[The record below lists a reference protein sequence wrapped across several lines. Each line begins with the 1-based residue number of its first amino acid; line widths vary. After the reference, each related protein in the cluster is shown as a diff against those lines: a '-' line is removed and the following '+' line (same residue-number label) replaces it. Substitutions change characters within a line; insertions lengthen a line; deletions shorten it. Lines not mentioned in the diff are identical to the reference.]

1 MNNTPRM
8 HRHAAGSAGT
18 LLLRTPRDFTFW
30 RTAYSHGWCDL
41 LPFSFDP
48 SRRELARVLELRDG
62 SLVGCTL
69 RSTSRGVRVTCAG
82 PASLTPDQR
91 KEVRLQ
97 LRSCLRLDEDFGPF
111 HAAMRKIPAY
121 RWMAHRRSG
130 RLLRAPTLFEDT
142 VKMICTTNC
151 SWHLTVV
158 MVRTMVEK
166 FGRKQHG
173 LSGFPLPSVIAAT
186 SEQELRRECST
197 GYRAP
202 ALLALAER
210 VASGSLPLEE
220 WRHSR
225 LPTPEL
231 YDALCGIRG
240 VGPYAAGNL
249 LKLIG
254 RYEYLGLDSWVR
266 KQWSKLHARGRAAKD
281 RRIERHYEPFGAWR
295 GLVFWLE
302 MTQDWHEGAEGLQKK
317 DQG

>member
-1 MNNTPRM
+1 MQ
-8 HRHAAGSAGT
+8 RHAVGNAGT
-18 LLLRTPRDFTFW
+18 FLVPTPRDFDFW

-48 SRRELARVLELRDG
+48 EARGLTRVLELRDG
-62 SLVGCTL
+62 SLVGCAL
-69 RSTSRGVRVTCAG
+69 RNTSRGVRVTCTG
-82 PASLTPDQR
+82 PSSLTPDQR
-91 KEVRLQ
+91 KEIRLQ
-97 LRSCLRLDEDFGPF
+97 IRTCLRLDEDFTPF
-111 HAAMRKIPAY
+111 HAAMRKVPAY
-121 RWMAHRRSG
+121 RWMARHRAG

-151 SWHLTVV
+151 AWHLTVV
-158 MVRTMVEK
+158 MVRAMVQK
-166 FGRKQHG
+166 FGCHQHG
-173 LSGFPLPSVIAAT
+173 MSGFPTPSVIAAS
-186 SEQELRRECST
+186 SEQELRKECST

-202 ALLALAER
+202 ALLDLAER

-220 WRHSR
+220 WRHSGLTTR
-225 LPTPEL
+225 EL
-231 YDALCGIRG
+231 YEALCGIRG

-266 KQWSKLHARGRAAKD
+266 KRWAELHARGRAVKD

-302 MTQDWHEGAEGLQKK
+302 MTQDWHDGAKGL
-317 DQG
+317 